1 MEEVE
6 SEAKKASEQ
15 IEKQGH
21 HGFSF
26 KRKKKADSK
35 GTEQAETADDKS
47 ENKEYEQAGTKATK
61 DSEVKESEKQAEKEE
76 EDK

>member
-1 MEEVE
+1 MERESLSLEDVFLKLTGQDVEEVE

-26 KRKKKADSK
+26 KRKKKA
-35 GTEQAETADDKS
+35 
-47 ENKEYEQAGTKATK
+47 
-61 DSEVKESEKQAEKEE
+61 EVKESEKQVEKEE